1 MKIIINTS
9 TLLGSGVTQVAVSFL
24 HECLKN
30 KDNNSYHVFLGR
42 QVSQYINKNDFD
54 ERFIFYDINKKPLPI
69 LGKGIKSIYK
79 MKKLEKIIQPD
90 AVFSVFG
97 PSWWTPRAPHLQ
109 GYAFPHYVFPESPYF
124 NIISLLKKIKIS
136 MYKLVHIFFM
146 KRNGDF
152 FVTESEVV
160 SERWSNLI
168 KKSKKNVFTVSNTCN
183 SFFREF
189 IDDQRII
196 FLPKKQKD
204 EFRYISLCTMLE
216 HKNLIILNKVIP
228 ILKEKGYNNIKFVL
242 TIDNDSFNKKF
253 DKSIKDNIINIGRIP
268 PADCPYLFNE
278 CDALFLPTLLECFTA
293 NYPEA
298 MCLNKP
304 IITSNLPF
312 STTVCESAA
321 IYFDPLSPID
331 ITEKII
337 NLYEDENLRNELVI
351 KGQSQISK
359 FYTAKQRAEKY
370 LSILNKIKK

>member
-1 MKIIINTS
+1 
-9 TLLGSGVTQVAVSFL
+9 
-24 HECLKN
+24 
-30 KDNNSYHVFLGR
+30 
-42 QVSQYINKNDFD
+42 
-54 ERFIFYDINKKPLPI
+54 
-69 LGKGIKSIYK
+69 
-79 MKKLEKIIQPD
+79 
-90 AVFSVFG
+90 
-97 PSWWTPRAPHLQ
+97 
-109 GYAFPHYVFPESPYF
+109 
-124 NIISLLKKIKIS
+124 
-136 MYKLVHIFFM
+136 
-146 KRNGDF
+146 
-152 FVTESEVV
+152 
-160 SERWSNLI
+160 
-168 KKSKKNVFTVSNTCN
+168 
-183 SFFREF
+183 
-189 IDDQRII
+189 
-196 FLPKKQKD
+196 
-204 EFRYISLCTMLE
+204 MLE

-253 DKSIKDNIINIGRIP
+253 DKSIKDNIINIGRIS